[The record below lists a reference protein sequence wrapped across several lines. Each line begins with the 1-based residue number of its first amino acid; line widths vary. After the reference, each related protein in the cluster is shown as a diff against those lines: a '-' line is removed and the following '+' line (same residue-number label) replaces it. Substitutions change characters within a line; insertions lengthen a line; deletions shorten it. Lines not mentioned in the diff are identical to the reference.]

1 MSKKVC
7 IDAGHGG
14 HDNGATGNGLR
25 EKDLNLSI
33 ALEVGKILKT
43 HNVDV
48 VYTRT
53 TDVFISLSERANI
66 ANRAGVD
73 LFTSIHVNAGGGSSA
88 NGVEVFSYPSS
99 VKGMKLSKDVLS
111 EILASKIFKTN
122 RGNKTANF
130 AVLRLTSMA
139 SILTETGFIDHSGD
153 SVILKTRLNDIAL
166 AIAKGILKNLGVKYI
181 PQDSKP
187 VTPSK
192 PTTTHFAENDFKE
205 LNEKGIVVHEKRFD
219 DKITRGE
226 VFTLLNQ
233 AVKKKMI

>member
-1 MSKKVC
+1 MSKVC

-14 HDNGATGNGLR
+14 HDPGATGNGLR

-66 ANRAGVD
+66 ANRADVN

-99 VKGMKLSKDVLS
+99 VEGMKLSKDVLS

-130 AVLRLTSMA
+130 AVLRLTKMP
-139 SILTETGFIDHSGD
+139 SILTETGFVDHPGD
-153 SVILKTRLNDIAL
+153 AQILKTRLKDIAL
-166 AIAKGILKNLGVKYI
+166 SIAKGILKNLGVKY
-181 PQDSKP
+181 
-187 VTPSK
+187 VNETTPPTK
-192 PTTTHFAENDFKE
+192 PTIPTGPHWAEEDYKE
-205 LNEKGIVVHEKRFD
+205 LNDNGVVIHEKRFD
-219 DKITRGE
+219 DTITRGE
-226 VFTLLNQ
+226 VFSLLNQ
-233 AVKKKMI
+233 IVKKKII